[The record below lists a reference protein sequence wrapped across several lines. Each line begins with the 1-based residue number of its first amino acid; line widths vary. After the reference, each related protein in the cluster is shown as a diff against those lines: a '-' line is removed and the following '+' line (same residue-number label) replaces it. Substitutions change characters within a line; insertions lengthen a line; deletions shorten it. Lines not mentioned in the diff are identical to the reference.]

1 MLRAHENDDA
11 ISELPYSAAAWKLK
25 MQKGEWQNT
34 WSERN
39 RENVIEEEEGKRVDG
54 INQRVEIEIEREY
67 ENEN

>member
-25 MQKGEWQNT
+25 MQKGERQNT

-39 RENVIEEEEGKRVDG
+39 EKEEGKREDG
-54 INQRVEIEIEREY
+54 INQRVEIEIEREL
-67 ENEN
+67 ERKRE